1 MDRFEMTEKLRE
13 KTGVSYEEAKA
24 ALETTEWDLLEALVL
39 LEKKK
44 PATEKEAAEAAKKE
58 PSEKAE
64 RGVPEQESRRRTYR
78 RAEYRGQGARRDRP
92 KADTAAMRRA
102 VQRVIDFLALLIEKG
117 GRNRLEART
126 GDRTLVSIPLT
137 VLAAAVIFLFWLTV
151 PMMLLGLV
159 LGVRYRLVGRD
170 VGRFFGAAKDNGK

>member
-24 ALETTEWDLLEALVL
+24 ALEATEWDILEALVL
-39 LEKKK
+39 LEEKK
-44 PATEKEAAEAAKKE
+44 PAPEKEADEGMKKK

-64 RGVPEQESRRRTYR
+64 QGAPEQESRSRAYR
-78 RAEYRGQGARRDRP
+78 RVEYRAEGARRERP

-102 VQRVIDFLALLIEKG
+102 VQRVLDFLALLIEKG
-117 GRNRLEART
+117 GRNRLEARA
-126 GDRTLVSIPLT
+126 GERTLISIPLT

-151 PMMLLGLV
+151 PMMFLGLV
-159 LGVRYRLVGRD
+159 LGVRYRLVGHD
-170 VGRFFGAAKDNGK
+170 VGRLFSAAKGNDK